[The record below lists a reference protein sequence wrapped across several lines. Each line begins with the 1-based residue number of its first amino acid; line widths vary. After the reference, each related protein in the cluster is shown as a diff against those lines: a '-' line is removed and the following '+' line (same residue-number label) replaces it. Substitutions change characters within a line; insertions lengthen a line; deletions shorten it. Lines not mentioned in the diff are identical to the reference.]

1 MSTVAD
7 INAEARSLCDAD
19 STSYPAD
26 VLLRR
31 VNQAYEE
38 ITGKLIQGDGRW
50 QFDDS
55 NYTDLP
61 IGTTTLVA
69 DQQDY
74 SFDVRFLNVERVE
87 VLDVNGIWHEV
98 TPIDKPEIDGAIA
111 EYHKTSGLPVEYDK
125 QGESIILYPAP
136 SASFCTLTAGL
147 KVHYQRTASIFTS
160 AEVTTG
166 TKTPGFA
173 SPWHM
178 LLAYKAAIPY
188 CMSYK
193 KDRVALYEAQ
203 AMKMEKELLA
213 FESRRNKDERVRIGI
228 IRKQDFI

>member
-1 MSTVAD
+1 MATITD
-7 INAEARSLCDAD
+7 INLEARALCDAD
-19 STSYPAD
+19 STSYPDA

-38 ITGKLIQGDGRW
+38 IVGKLLQVDGRW

-61 IGTTTLVA
+61 IGTTDMVA
-69 DQQDY
+69 SQQDY
-74 SFDVRFLNVERVE
+74 AFDVRFLAVERVE
-87 VLDVNGIWHEV
+87 CKDSAGIWHELE
-98 TPIDKPEIDGAIA
+98 PIDKEDIDVAMS
-111 EYHKTSGLPVEYDK
+111 EYLKTPGMPIQYDK

-136 SASFCTLTAGL
+136 SATETTLTAGL
-147 KVHYQRTASIFTS
+147 KVHYKRTASIFTS

-166 TKTPGFA
+166 TKTPGFP

-178 LLAYKAAIPY
+178 ILAYKAAIPF

-193 KDRVALYEAQ
+193 KDRVALYEQKA
-203 AMKMEKELLA
+203 ADMEKALLKH
-213 FESRRNKDERVRIGI
+213 ESKRSRDEQAI
-228 IRKQDFI
+228 ITSESVNSI

>member
-1 MSTVAD
+1 MATITD
-7 INAEARSLCDAD
+7 INLEARALCDAN
-19 STSYPAD
+19 STSYPDA

-31 VNQAYEE
+31 INQAYEY
-38 ITGKLIQGDGRW
+38 IVGKIISSDGTW

-61 IGTTTLVA
+61 IGTANLVA

-74 SFDVRFLNVERVE
+74 SFDVRFLDIERVE
-87 VLDVNGIWHEV
+87 VKQANGIWFEV
-98 TPIDKPEIDGAIA
+98 LPFDKSNIGFALE
-111 EYHKTSGLPVEYDK
+111 EFMKTSGLPVYYDK
-125 QGESIILYPAP
+125 QGESILLYPAP
-136 SASFCTLTAGL
+136 SASQTTLTNGL
-147 KVHYQRTASIFTS
+147 KVHYKRTASIFST

-178 LLAYKAAIPY
+178 ILAYKAAIPY

-193 KDRVALYEAQ
+193 KDRVALYENE
-203 AMKMEKELLA
+203 AMKMENEIIKHYSLRE
-213 FESRRNKDERVRIGI
+213 KDV
-228 IRKQDFI
+228 RKQITTNQIAFR

>member
-1 MSTVAD
+1 MATIAD
-7 INAEARSLCDAD
+7 INLEARALCDAD
-19 STSYPAD
+19 STSYPDA

-31 VNQAYEE
+31 VNQKYEE
-38 ITGKLIQGDGRW
+38 IVGKLIQTDGRW
-50 QFDDS
+50 EFDDS

-61 IGTTTLVA
+61 IGITTMVA

-74 SFDVRFLNVERVE
+74 SFDVRFLNVLKVE
-87 VLDVNGIWHEV
+87 VKNASGVWVEIDQ
-98 TPIDKPEIDGAIA
+98 IDKSTTRDISN
-111 EYHKTSGLPVEYDK
+111 YQTTSGMPTEYDK
-125 QGESIILYPAP
+125 LGESIVLYPAP
-136 SASFCTLTAGL
+136 SASATTLTAGL

-178 LLAYKAAIPY
+178 ILAYAAAIPY

-193 KDRVALYEAQ
+193 KDRVALYE
-203 AMKMEKELLA
+203 KKVMEMERDLLS
-213 FESRRNKDERVRIGI
+213 FESRRNKDERPRLTVSRESN
-228 IRKQDFI
+228 K